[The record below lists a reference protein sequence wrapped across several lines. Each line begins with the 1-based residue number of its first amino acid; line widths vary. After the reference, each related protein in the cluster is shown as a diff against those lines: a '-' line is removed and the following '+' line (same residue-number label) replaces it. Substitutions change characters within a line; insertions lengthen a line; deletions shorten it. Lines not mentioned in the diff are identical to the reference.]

1 MSKKKKKFIILDGNA
16 LIHRSF
22 HALPTTLATKNG
34 LITNAVYGF
43 TSALLKAIFEFK
55 PDYIALTLDKKEPTF
70 RHKQYKEYKAKRIKA
85 PQELYDQFPLVKKIA
100 ESFEIPIYEM
110 SGFEADDLIGTIARE
125 TDGNVEKIIVTG
137 DMDTLQLVND
147 HTKVY
152 AMSRGILESALYG
165 SKQVKERYGLDV
177 DQLID
182 YKALRGDPSDNIPGV
197 RGIGEKTATELL
209 QKFGTLDEVYRYV
222 ETKKYDDDIIRPRVI
237 ELLKK
242 YKKDAYLSK
251 ELGTIMVDVDMKF
264 NLEEARFKDL
274 NIEKITKTFQD
285 LEFNSLLSR
294 LNKITKTVNQEESI
308 EDKFERN
315 LKLFNYNLIDTEEK
329 FNKFL
334 VELKKPKEFAFDTE
348 TTDFDPIQAK
358 LLGISFSWENKHA
371 YYLQVKSQESK
382 VKSLLDY
389 KNDDEEKGLDVKL
402 LKKIKP
408 ILEDKNI
415 KKIGHNI
422 KYDIQVMANYDIEV
436 QGEIFDTR
444 VASYILNPG
453 LRGHSLDA
461 VTLEHFD
468 HEKIDKKDLFPDKK
482 QPKEFAKIPIEKM
495 YVYSCEDADFTFRL
509 KKILG
514 DKLKKQKLEE
524 LFEKIEMPLVQ
535 VLAKME
541 RNGIKVNSDFLKNKS
556 LDFGKR
562 IESIT
567 DKCHKLAGINFN
579 INSTQQLREVLF
591 DKLQLPTEGIK
602 KGKTGFSTA
611 ASELKK
617 LEGVHPII
625 KIIQENRELQKLKNT
640 YLDAIPKLINPDSG
654 RVHTS
659 FNQTATATGRLS
671 SQNPNLQNIPVRTKE
686 GREIR
691 RAFVAEH
698 GFKLLAIDYSQVEL
712 RLTAS
717 ISGDKKMIKAF
728 LDGADIHTQT
738 AAEINK
744 VSLDN
749 VTSEMRR
756 QAKAINFGV
765 LYGQGPHGLS
775 EVANI
780 SYAEAREFI
789 DVYFSAFNGVKKF
802 IDQIIEKAEEKGY
815 VETLFGRRRYLSDI
829 NSNNPQI
836 KKAAERMAINAPIQ
850 GTAADMIK
858 IAMAKVQD
866 KIDKGYEKEVKML
879 LQVHDELIFEVKENL
894 VEKVSLE
901 IKEIME
907 QVIKLKVPIVA
918 DVKAGDNWG
927 EMEALN

>member
-334 VELKKPKEFAFDTE
+334 VELKKQKEFAFDTE